1 MSRQRTWIE
10 INERALQQNVSTLQA
25 LLSGGARFCAIV
37 KANAYGHGLKEVVQI
52 AARQGV
58 DAFGVD
64 SIQDALLIRSWLP
77 SALIITLGYVLP
89 ENYEEA
95 IREHIHLTMYD
106 LDALK
111 LLEEEAKK
119 QAGTAFVHLKIE
131 TGTQR
136 QGIAD
141 FDLKR
146 CLQTL
151 PTFPHIQIAGIS
163 THFANIED
171 TADPSFATLQFHRFQ
186 KVLEQVQAAGI
197 QPEYIHCAC
206 SAAIILYPST
216 HGTLVR
222 AGLSLYGLWPS
233 EVVETTTR
241 RHSIACDLRPVLSW
255 KTRIAQ
261 VRSIPAGV
269 SVGYGTTETVSK
281 PTRLA
286 ILPVGYFDGYDRRL
300 SSVGEVLIAGNRC
313 KVLGRV
319 CMNMMMVDASSVPH
333 VEPGQEVILIGRS
346 GRHEISA
353 QTLAKQAKTIPYEIL
368 ARLHPSLPRHII
380 SENNV

>member
-1 MSRQRTWIE
+1 MSRHRTWIE
-10 INERALQQNVSTLQA
+10 INERALQQNIHTLQG

-37 KANAYGHGLKEVVQI
+37 KANAYGHGLKEIVQI

-64 SIQDALLIRSWLP
+64 AIEDALLIRSWLP
-77 SALIITLGYVLP
+77 SALVLILGYVLP
-89 ENYEEA
+89 EQYEEA
-95 IREHIHLTMYD
+95 IRERIHLTMYD
-106 LDALK
+106 LDALR

-136 QGIAD
+136 QGLSE

-146 CLQTL
+146 YIQSL
-151 PTFPHIQIAGIS
+151 PTFSHIQIAGIS

-171 TADPSFATLQFHRFQ
+171 TSDPSFATLQFHRFQ
-186 KVLEQVQAAGI
+186 KTMEQMQTAGI

-216 HGTLVR
+216 HGSLVR
-222 AGLSLYGLWPS
+222 AGLSLYGVWPS
-233 EVVETTTR
+233 EIVETTTR
-241 RHSIACDLRPVLSW
+241 RHGIACDLRPVLSW

-261 VRSIPAGV
+261 VRSIPAGTP
-269 SVGYGTTETVSK
+269 VGYGMTETVSK

-286 ILPVGYFDGYDRRL
+286 VLPVGYWDGYDRSL
-300 SSVGEVLIAGNRC
+300 SSIGEVLIAGNRC
-313 KVLGRV
+313 KVLGRI

-353 QTLAKQAKTIPYEIL
+353 SVLAKQAKTVPYEIL
-368 ARLHPSLPRHII
+368 ARLNPLLPRQII
-380 SENNV
+380 SETVV